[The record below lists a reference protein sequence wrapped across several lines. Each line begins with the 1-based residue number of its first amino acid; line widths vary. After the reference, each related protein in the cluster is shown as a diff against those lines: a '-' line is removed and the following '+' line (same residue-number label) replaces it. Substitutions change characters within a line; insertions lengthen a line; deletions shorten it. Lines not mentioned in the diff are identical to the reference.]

1 MKILLMLNYVAHSLK
16 RQQELGLSCGLV
28 ILEGD
33 RSEPACLSVNY
44 FQESL
49 GHPDGP

>member
-1 MKILLMLNYVAHSLK
+1 MKILQMLDYVAHSLE
-16 RQQELGLSCGLV
+16 RQQEPGLSCELV

-33 RSEPACLSVNY
+33 RSEPVCLCVTY

-49 GHPDGP
+49 GHPDRP